1 MTMKSHVDPKHFRDR
16 AEELF
21 TLAEQM
27 TDAGCRRIMLR
38 MVAEY
43 EVLALRA
50 EEREQKKGQ
59 GK

>member
-1 MTMKSHVDPKHFRDR
+1 MKSHVDSKHFRDR
-16 AEELF
+16 ADELF
-21 TLAEQM
+21 ALAEQT
-27 TDAGCRRIMLR
+27 TDPNCKRIMLR